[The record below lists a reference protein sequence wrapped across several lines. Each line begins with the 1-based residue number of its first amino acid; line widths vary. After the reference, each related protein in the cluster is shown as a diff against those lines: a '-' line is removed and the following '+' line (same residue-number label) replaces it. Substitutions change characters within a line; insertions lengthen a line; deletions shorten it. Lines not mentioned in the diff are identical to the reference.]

1 MRRTNRIGRNSK
13 RKEEKFMGGIFGLCT
28 TNECVTDLF
37 FGTDYHSHLGT
48 RRGGMAVFNGTHYTR
63 AIHNIENSPFRTK
76 FEDDILEM
84 SGSIG
89 IGCISDEYPQPIIL
103 NSRIGTV
110 GVVTVGK
117 INNKEELIRQL
128 VDEEHISLTAMSDG
142 SINDT
147 ELVAALICRKDNV
160 PDGIQYVQSKIEG
173 SMTMLVSADGGVYAA
188 RDKYGRTPLFIGK
201 KCADE
206 EGFCASLESFAYVN
220 LGYETYHELGPGEIV
235 FFTSEKMTTV
245 CKPGSEMKM
254 CTFLWLYYGFPTSD
268 YEGTN
273 VEEMRYR
280 CGQSMAEQDLAN
292 GTNVDVDYVAGIPDS
307 GTPHAIGYANRS
319 NIPFARPLLKY
330 TSTWPRSFTP
340 KDQSKRNL
348 IAKMKLS
355 PANALIKD
363 KKLLFIDDSIV
374 RGTQLRGMMEGLSA
388 HGAKELHGR
397 MACPPLL
404 FNCKYLNFTRSV
416 KESDNIA
423 RQAIIKLEGTET
435 VSASQLEPYTEFGT
449 KQYRSMVEEIRTR
462 LHFNTLEYHSLTGML
477 GCVGVDKCKLC
488 TYCWTGKE

>member
-1 MRRTNRIGRNSK
+1 
-13 RKEEKFMGGIFGLCT
+13 MGGIFGLCT
-28 TNECVTDLF
+28 SNECVMDLF

-76 FEDDILEM
+76 FEDDIQEM
-84 SGSIG
+84 SGNVG

-117 INNKEELIRQL
+117 INNKAELIRQL
-128 VDEEHISLTAMSDG
+128 IDEEHVSLTAMSDG

-147 ELVAALICRKDNV
+147 ELVAALICRKDSV
-160 PDGIQYVQSKIEG
+160 PEGIQYVQSKIDG

-188 RDKYGRTPLFIGK
+188 RDKYGRTPLFVGK
-201 KCADE
+201 KCGDAS
-206 EGFCASLESFAYVN
+206 GYCASLESFAYVN
-220 LGYETYHELGPGEIV
+220 LGYETCHALGPGEVV
-235 FFTSEKMTTV
+235 FFTASEMKTV
-245 CKPGSEMKM
+245 VAPGNEMKM

-280 CGQSMAEQDLAN
+280 CGQSMAEQDLSN
-292 GTNVDVDYVAGIPDS
+292 GTSVDVDYVAGIPDS

-319 NIPFARPLLKY
+319 GIPFARPLLKY

-340 KDQSKRNL
+340 KDQSTRNL

-355 PANALIKD
+355 PADSLIKD

-374 RGTQLRGMMEGLSA
+374 RGTQLRGMMEGLTA
-388 HGAKELHGR
+388 RGAKELHGR

-423 RQAIIKLEGTET
+423 RRAIIKLEGTET
-435 VSASQLEPYTEFGT
+435 VSASQLEPYTQFGT
-449 KQYRSMVEEIRTR
+449 KQYRGMVEEIRTN

-477 GCVGVDKCKLC
+477 GCIGVKPCKLC

>member
-1 MRRTNRIGRNSK
+1 
-13 RKEEKFMGGIFGLCT
+13 MGGIFGLCT
-28 TNECVTDLF
+28 SNECVTDLF

-76 FEDDILEM
+76 FEDDIQEM
-84 SGSIG
+84 NGNVG

-103 NSRIGTV
+103 NARIGTV

-117 INNKEELIRQL
+117 INNKQELIRQL
-128 VDEEHISLTAMSDG
+128 IDEEHVPLTAMSDG

-160 PDGIQYVQSKIEG
+160 PDGIRYVQSKIEG

-201 KCADE
+201 KCGE
-206 EGFCASLESFAYVN
+206 ESGYCASLESFAYVN
-220 LGYETYHELGPGEIV
+220 LGYETCHALGPGEVV
-235 FFTSEKMTTV
+235 FFTATEMTTV

-280 CGQSMAEQDLAN
+280 CGQSMAEQDLKN

-319 NIPFARPLLKY
+319 GIPFARPLLKY

-340 KDQSKRNL
+340 KDQSKRDL

-355 PANALIKD
+355 PADSLIKD

-388 HGAKELHGR
+388 RGAKELHGR

-423 RQAIIKLEGTET
+423 RRAIIKLEGTET

-449 KQYRSMVEEIRTR
+449 KQYRGMVEEIRTG

-477 GCVGVDKCKLC
+477 GCIGVEPCKLC